1 MTRRKTT
8 RKRTKIKSR
17 TRTKPGNDKRYD
29 KLYLLERVSNKTKL
43 SIWTGQHEVKI
54 GVTSQTVE
62 QRRENIDLDLA
73 GDVVLITWLHLPET
87 AYRHEQR
94 LLKKYSD
101 RAFNPGGGSGA
112 GNTEWLRVT
121 WLIYIF
127 ILLDYQAIK
136 YRALIHL
143 ICFAVIIVFFLYVY
157 LEAKSY
163 Q

>member
-8 RKRTKIKSR
+8 RKRTTTKAR
-17 TRTKPGNDKRYD
+17 TRTRPGNDKRYD
-29 KLYLLERVSNKTKL
+29 KLYLLERVSNKTKI

-54 GVTSQTVE
+54 GVTSKTVE
-62 QRRENIDLDLA
+62 QRRENIDMDLA
-73 GDVVLITWLHLPET
+73 GDVELITWLYLPET

-94 LLKKYSD
+94 LLKKYGD

-112 GNTEWLRVT
+112 GNSEWLRVT
-121 WLIYIF
+121 WLMYIF
-127 ILLDYQAIK
+127 ILIDYAAIK
-136 YRALIHL
+136 YRGMANLIGFLL
-143 ICFAVIIVFFLYVY
+143 IVGGFLYVY

>member
-1 MTRRKTT
+1 MTRHKTT
-8 RKRTKIKSR
+8 RKPKRTKSR

-43 SIWTGQHEVKI
+43 SIWTGQHEIKI
-54 GVTSQTVE
+54 GVTSQAVE
-62 QRRENIDLDLA
+62 QRRENIDLDLK
-73 GDVVLITWLHLPET
+73 GDVVLITWLYLPQT
-87 AYRHEQR
+87 AYKHEQR
-94 LLKKYSD
+94 LLRKYRD

-121 WLIYIF
+121 WLIYVF
-127 ILLDYQAIK
+127 ILVDYQAIK
-136 YRALIHL
+136 YRGLANLIGFLL
-143 ICFAVIIVFFLYVY
+143 IVGAFLYVY